1 MIDRQI
7 IIDGVDVSGCDFLAK
22 EDDYCSYS
30 GETRAYKGQC
40 GCSDEEMCKDHPN
53 CFYKKALKQLKRK
66 EDKINKIEDICDD
79 ILENYMKHSLA
90 CVDLAGKITDIIDD
104 IKQEVNNDR

>member
-1 MIDRQI
+1 MTDKQI
-7 IIDGVDVSGCDFLAK
+7 IIDGVDVSRCKYWKGYCRIASLCDYPGHLC
-22 EDDYCSYS
+22 EVN
-30 GETRAYKGQC
+30 
-40 GCSDEEMCKDHPN
+40 PN
-53 CFYKKALKQLKRK
+53 CYYKQLKRK

-104 IKQEVNNDR
+104 IKQEVNNDSNN

>member
-1 MIDRQI
+1 MTDKQKIEHELLYEGLEWSV
-7 IIDGVDVSGCDFLAK
+7 GVDGMFINPKHIPYTNCLYEIALACDSK
-22 EDDYCSYS
+22 S
-30 GETRAYKGQC
+30 
-40 GCSDEEMCKDHPN
+40 
-53 CFYKKALKQLKRK
+53 KQLQTK

-90 CVDLAGKITDIIDD
+90 CVDLAGKITDIIND